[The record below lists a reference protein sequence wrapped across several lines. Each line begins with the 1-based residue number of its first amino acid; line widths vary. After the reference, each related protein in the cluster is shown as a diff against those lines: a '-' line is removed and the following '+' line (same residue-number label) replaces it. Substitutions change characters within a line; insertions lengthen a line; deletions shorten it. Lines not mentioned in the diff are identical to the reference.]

1 MEDMINVFDTQ
12 DGNAPIS
19 FAADKEQPAAET
31 THKSSAGQPVHRPA
45 IDFGPVEDK
54 THGLIKVVGV
64 GDGGCNAVR
73 NMYDEGIVDVNFAV
87 CNTDSK
93 SLSRSPIPVKLPIGS
108 LGAGGNPEEGRKAAQ
123 SHLEEIKQLFTDG
136 TQMVFVT
143 AGMGGGTGTGAAPVV
158 AGVAKSMGLLTIGIV
173 TIPFYFEKKRKIV
186 KALKGVEE
194 MRKNVD
200 AILIVNN
207 ERICDIYA
215 DSDITVK
222 ESFRR
227 ADQILCNATKS
238 ISELITIE
246 GDINLDFKDV
256 ESTMRS
262 GGGAIMAMGRA
273 SGERRVEKAIVDALD
288 SPLLYGNDISKAKRI
303 LFNIYTSE
311 KSPLHVN
318 EMNEI
323 DAFMDALNPDI
334 DVIWGVSEDNTLED
348 DAKVT
353 ILATGFDDGFGSK
366 LYNEESRSHEE
377 EYYSALIAKLY
388 KPLKKNNWMFLSQ
401 AKQPVGEQPDADQS
415 VGEQPCSERLDTE
428 RLSAGQPA
436 VEQPVAGH
444 EATTGT
450 NTFSSSSAATASD
463 DIYNNVDEEAK
474 EDKNDKA
481 NTYNKEGDAHDSSS
495 STAPSDETNVSENNP
510 STNTEQTN
518 GSAYAASADGSA
530 HGASANGSAF
540 AASADG
546 SVHGASSHDNEP
558 PSAAQS
564 STSNA
569 DVADRQRTTWGK
581 SLLGKLKQRLED
593 MGLLE
598 DMNNPTE

>member
-19 FAADKEQPAAET
+19 FAADKEQSAAET
-31 THKSSAGQPVHRPA
+31 THKPAAEQPVHRPA

-64 GDGGCNAVR
+64 GGGGCNAVR

-377 EYYSALIAKLY
+377 EYYSALISKLY

-401 AKQPVGEQPDADQS
+401 AKQPVGEQPDA
-415 VGEQPCSERLDTE
+415 EQP
-428 RLSAGQPA
+428 SAGL
-436 VEQPVAGH
+436 
-444 EATTGT
+444 EATSEP
-450 NTFSSSSAATASD
+450 NIFVSSPTATASD
-463 DIYNNVDEEAK
+463 DIYNNVGEEDQ

-481 NTYNKEGDAHDSSS
+481 NTHNKEGEASDSSS
-495 STAPSDETNVSENNP
+495 SAAPSAETNVPENAT
-510 STNTEQTN
+510 STNTEQTD
-518 GSAYAASADGSA
+518 GSPHAASAGGSA
-530 HGASANGSAF
+530 HAASTNGLDNAASAN
-540 AASADG
+540 D
-546 SVHGASSHDNEP
+546 DET
-558 PSAAQS
+558 PSAVQS

-569 DVADRQRTTWGK
+569 DMADRQRPTWGK

>member
-31 THKSSAGQPVHRPA
+31 THKPAAEQPVHRPA

-64 GDGGCNAVR
+64 GGGGCNAVR

-377 EYYSALIAKLY
+377 EYYSALISKLY

-401 AKQPVGEQPDADQS
+401 AKQPVGEQPVAGQSS
-415 VGEQPCSERLDTE
+415 VGL
-428 RLSAGQPA
+428 
-436 VEQPVAGH
+436 
-444 EATTGT
+444 EATSEP
-450 NTFSSSSAATASD
+450 NIFVSSPTATASD
-463 DIYNNVDEEAK
+463 NIYNNVGEEDQ

-481 NTYNKEGDAHDSSS
+481 NNYNKEGEASDSSS
-495 STAPSDETNVSENNP
+495 SAAPSAETNVPENAT
-510 STNTEQTN
+510 STNTEQTD
-518 GSAYAASADGSA
+518 GSSHAASADGSA
-530 HGASANGSAF
+530 HAASTNGLDNAASANDDDLS
-540 AASADG
+540 
-546 SVHGASSHDNEP
+546 
-558 PSAAQS
+558 SAAQS

-569 DVADRQRTTWGK
+569 DVADRQRPTWGK

>member
-1 MEDMINVFDTQ
+1 MINVFDTQ

-31 THKSSAGQPVHRPA
+31 THKPAAEQPVHRPA

-64 GDGGCNAVR
+64 GGGGCNAVR

-377 EYYSALIAKLY
+377 EYYSALISKLY

-401 AKQPVGEQPDADQS
+401 AKQTVGEQPDA
-415 VGEQPCSERLDTE
+415 EQPSDGL
-428 RLSAGQPA
+428 
-436 VEQPVAGH
+436 
-444 EATTGT
+444 EATSEP
-450 NTFSSSSAATASD
+450 NIFVSSPTATASD
-463 DIYNNVDEEAK
+463 DIYNNVGEEDQ

-481 NTYNKEGDAHDSSS
+481 NTHNKEGEASDSSS
-495 STAPSDETNVSENNP
+495 STASSAETNVPVNAT

-518 GSAYAASADGSA
+518 GSTRAASADGSA
-530 HGASANGSAF
+530 H
-540 AASADG
+540 AASTNGLDN
-546 SVHGASSHDNEP
+546 VASDNEP
-558 PSAAQS
+558 SSAAQS

-569 DVADRQRTTWGK
+569 DVADRQRPTWGK

>member
-1 MEDMINVFDTQ
+1 MINVFDTQ

-31 THKSSAGQPVHRPA
+31 THKPAAEQPVHRPA

-64 GDGGCNAVR
+64 GGGGCNAVR

-377 EYYSALIAKLY
+377 EYYSALISKLY

-401 AKQPVGEQPDADQS
+401 AKQTVGEQPDA
-415 VGEQPCSERLDTE
+415 EQPSDGL
-428 RLSAGQPA
+428 
-436 VEQPVAGH
+436 
-444 EATTGT
+444 EATSEP
-450 NTFSSSSAATASD
+450 NIFVSSPTATASD
-463 DIYNNVDEEAK
+463 DIYNNVGEEDQ

-481 NTYNKEGDAHDSSS
+481 NTHNKEGEASDSSS
-495 STAPSDETNVSENNP
+495 STASSAETNVPVNAT

-518 GSAYAASADGSA
+518 GSTRAVSADGSA
-530 HGASANGSAF
+530 H
-540 AASADG
+540 AASTNGLDN
-546 SVHGASSHDNEP
+546 VASDNEP
-558 PSAAQS
+558 SSAAQS

-569 DVADRQRTTWGK
+569 DVADRQRPTWGK

>member
-19 FAADKEQPAAET
+19 FAADKEQPAAES
-31 THKSSAGQPVHRPA
+31 THKPSAGQPVHRPA

-64 GDGGCNAVR
+64 GVGGCNAVR

-401 AKQPVGEQPDADQS
+401 AKQPVGEQPDAEQS
-415 VGEQPCSERLDTE
+415 AGEQPYSERLDTE

-444 EATTGT
+444 EATTEPDS
-450 NTFSSSSAATASD
+450 FSSSSAATASD
-463 DIYNNVDEEAK
+463 DIYNNVDEEDR

-481 NTYNKEGDAHDSSS
+481 NTYNKEGEAHDSSS
-495 STAPSDETNVSENNP
+495 STAPSDETNVSENYP

-518 GSAYAASADGSA
+518 GSAHAASADGSA
-530 HGASANGSAF
+530 HE
-540 AASADG
+540 
-546 SVHGASSHDNEP
+546 ASSRVNEP
-558 PSAAQS
+558 SSAAQS
-564 STSNA
+564 STSND

>member
-31 THKSSAGQPVHRPA
+31 THKPAAEQPVHRPA

-64 GDGGCNAVR
+64 GGGGCNAVR

-158 AGVAKSMGLLTIGIV
+158 AGVAKNMGLLTIGIV

-377 EYYSALIAKLY
+377 EYYSALISKLY
-388 KPLKKNNWMFLSQ
+388 KPLKKNNWIFLSQ
-401 AKQPVGEQPDADQS
+401 AKQPVGEQPY
-415 VGEQPCSERLDTE
+415 
-428 RLSAGQPA
+428 
-436 VEQPVAGH
+436 VEQPAAGL
-444 EATTGT
+444 EATSEP
-450 NTFSSSSAATASD
+450 NIFVSSPTATASD
-463 DIYNNVDEEAK
+463 DIYNNVGEEDQ

-481 NTYNKEGDAHDSSS
+481 NTHNKEGEASDSSS
-495 STAPSDETNVSENNP
+495 SAAPSAETNVPENAT

-518 GSAYAASADGSA
+518 GSTRGASADGSA
-530 HGASANGSAF
+530 HAASTNGLDNAASANDDDLS
-540 AASADG
+540 
-546 SVHGASSHDNEP
+546 
-558 PSAAQS
+558 SAAQS

-569 DVADRQRTTWGK
+569 DVADRQRPTWGK

>member
-1 MEDMINVFDTQ
+1 MINVFDTQ

-19 FAADKEQPAAET
+19 FAADKEQPAAEI

-64 GDGGCNAVR
+64 GGGGCNAVR

-401 AKQPVGEQPDADQS
+401 AKQPVGEQPDAEQPAAGLEATAEPNIFVSSPTASASDNIYNN
-415 VGEQPCSERLDTE
+415 VGEEDKEDKNYKANTHNKE
-428 RLSAGQPA
+428 G
-436 VEQPVAGH
+436 
-444 EATTGT
+444 EAPD
-450 NTFSSSSAATASD
+450 SSSSAAPS
-463 DIYNNVDEEAK
+463 
-474 EDKNDKA
+474 
-481 NTYNKEGDAHDSSS
+481 NKTD
-495 STAPSDETNVSENNP
+495 VSENNP

-518 GSAYAASADGSA
+518 GSTHAASGEGSAHAASTNGLDNAASANDDDLS
-530 HGASANGSAF
+530 
-540 AASADG
+540 
-546 SVHGASSHDNEP
+546 
-558 PSAAQS
+558 SAAQS

-569 DVADRQRTTWGK
+569 DVADRQRPTWGK

-598 DMNNPTE
+598 DMNNSTE

>member
-1 MEDMINVFDTQ
+1 MINVFDTQ

-19 FAADKEQPAAET
+19 FAADKEQSAAET
-31 THKSSAGQPVHRPA
+31 THKPAAEQPVHRPA

-64 GDGGCNAVR
+64 GGGGCNAVR

-377 EYYSALIAKLY
+377 EYYSALISKLY

-401 AKQPVGEQPDADQS
+401 AKQTVGEQS
-415 VGEQPCSERLDTE
+415 Y
-428 RLSAGQPA
+428 
-436 VEQPVAGH
+436 VEQPAAGL
-444 EATTGT
+444 EATSEP
-450 NTFSSSSAATASD
+450 NIFVSSPTATASD
-463 DIYNNVDEEAK
+463 DIYNNVGEEDQ

-481 NTYNKEGDAHDSSS
+481 NTHNKEGEAPDSSS
-495 STAPSDETNVSENNP
+495 SAAPSTETNVPVNAT

-518 GSAYAASADGSA
+518 GSTRGASADGSA
-530 HGASANGSAF
+530 HAASTNGLDNAASANDDDLS
-540 AASADG
+540 
-546 SVHGASSHDNEP
+546 
-558 PSAAQS
+558 SAAQS

-569 DVADRQRTTWGK
+569 DVADRQRPTWGK

>member
-31 THKSSAGQPVHRPA
+31 THKPAAEQPVHRPA

-64 GDGGCNAVR
+64 GGGGCNAVR

-388 KPLKKNNWMFLSQ
+388 KPLKKNNWIFLSQ
-401 AKQPVGEQPDADQS
+401 AKQTVGERSDAEQS
-415 VGEQPCSERLDTE
+415 
-428 RLSAGQPA
+428 SAGL
-436 VEQPVAGH
+436 
-444 EATTGT
+444 EATSEP
-450 NTFSSSSAATASD
+450 NIFVSSPTATASD
-463 DIYNNVDEEAK
+463 DIYNNVGEEDQ

-481 NTYNKEGDAHDSSS
+481 NTHNKEGEASDSSS
-495 STAPSDETNVSENNP
+495 SAAPSAETNVPENAT

-518 GSAYAASADGSA
+518 GSTRAASAGGSA
-530 HGASANGSAF
+530 HAASTNGLDNAASANDDDFS
-540 AASADG
+540 
-546 SVHGASSHDNEP
+546 
-558 PSAAQS
+558 SAAQS

-569 DVADRQRTTWGK
+569 DVENRQRPTWGK

>member
-1 MEDMINVFDTQ
+1 MIDFSSTSGDNNGTNTPRQDTPQ
-12 DGNAPIS
+12 DASSTIS
-19 FAADKEQPAAET
+19 FGQEGKKTRKDET
-31 THKSSAGQPVHRPA
+31 FPV

-64 GDGGCNAVR
+64 GGGGCNAVR
-73 NMYDEGIVDVNFAV
+73 NMYNEGIVDVNFAV

-93 SLSRSPIPVKLPIGS
+93 SLSKSPVPVKLPIGN
-108 LGAGGNPEEGRKAAQ
+108 LGAGGDPDEGRKAAQ
-123 SHLEEIKQLFTDG
+123 SHLEEIKRLFTDG
-136 TQMVFVT
+136 TKMVFVT

-173 TIPFYFEKKRKIV
+173 TIPFFFEKRRKIV

-273 SGERRVEKAIVDALD
+273 SGERRVEKAIIDALD

-311 KSPLHVN
+311 KQPLHVK

-323 DAFMDALNPDI
+323 DAFMDALNPEI
-334 DVIWGVSEDNTLED
+334 EVIWGVSDDNTLDE

-353 ILATGFDDGFGSK
+353 ILATGFDDGF
-366 LYNEESRSHEE
+366 ESQQFASQSRAHED

-388 KPLKKNNWMFLSQ
+388 KPLKKDNWTFISHPSPQ
-401 AKQPVGEQPDADQS
+401 VEPDSSFDNPPSEAVSDHTAS
-415 VGEQPCSERLDTE
+415 VSD
-428 RLSAGQPA
+428 S
-436 VEQPVAGH
+436 PVAGSAIDSPASKVSSSISDSPASETSASVSNSLAS
-444 EATTGT
+444 EASSSVSDNSVSDIHRDNSVSGGVVDDSSSDSVVDNPTSNVYRDASSSYTTEQAERGQT
-450 NTFSSSSAATASD
+450 PSSSSR
-463 DIYNNVDEEAK
+463 EEGQAVQPKK
-474 EDKNDKA
+474 ER
-481 NTYNKEGDAHDSSS
+481 GMSWL
-495 STAPSDETNVSENNP
+495 
-510 STNTEQTN
+510 
-518 GSAYAASADGSA
+518 
-530 HGASANGSAF
+530 
-540 AASADG
+540 
-546 SVHGASSHDNEP
+546 
-558 PSAAQS
+558 
-564 STSNA
+564 
-569 DVADRQRTTWGK
+569 DR
-581 SLLGKLKQRLED
+581 LKKKIED
-593 MGLLE
+593 MGLVD
-598 DMNNPTE
+598 DMNNPSE

>member
-1 MEDMINVFDTQ
+1 M
-12 DGNAPIS
+12 
-19 FAADKEQPAAET
+19 
-31 THKSSAGQPVHRPA
+31 
-45 IDFGPVEDK
+45 
-54 THGLIKVVGV
+54 
-64 GDGGCNAVR
+64 
-73 NMYDEGIVDVNFAV
+73 
-87 CNTDSK
+87 
-93 SLSRSPIPVKLPIGS
+93 
-108 LGAGGNPEEGRKAAQ
+108 
-123 SHLEEIKQLFTDG
+123 
-136 TQMVFVT
+136 
-143 AGMGGGTGTGAAPVV
+143 V

-401 AKQPVGEQPDADQS
+401 AKQPVGGQPD
-415 VGEQPCSERLDTE
+415 VE
-428 RLSAGQPA
+428 QPA
-436 VEQPVAGH
+436 VEQPVSGL
-444 EATTGT
+444 EATSEP
-450 NTFSSSSAATASD
+450 NIFVSSPTATASD
-463 DIYNNVDEEAK
+463 DIYNNVGEEDK

-481 NTYNKEGDAHDSSS
+481 NTHNKEGEASDSSS
-495 STAPSDETNVSENNP
+495 SAAPSAETNVPVNAT

-518 GSAYAASADGSA
+518 GSTRAASADGSA
-530 HGASANGSAF
+530 HAASTNGLDNAASANDDDLS
-540 AASADG
+540 
-546 SVHGASSHDNEP
+546 
-558 PSAAQS
+558 SAAQS

-569 DVADRQRTTWGK
+569 DVADRQRPTWGK

>member
-31 THKSSAGQPVHRPA
+31 THKPAAEQPVHRPA

-64 GDGGCNAVR
+64 GGGGCNAVR

-377 EYYSALIAKLY
+377 EYYSALISKLY

-401 AKQPVGEQPDADQS
+401 AKQPVGERSVAGQS
-415 VGEQPCSERLDTE
+415 
-428 RLSAGQPA
+428 SAGL
-436 VEQPVAGH
+436 
-444 EATTGT
+444 EATSEP
-450 NTFSSSSAATASD
+450 NIFVSSPTASASD
-463 DIYNNVDEEAK
+463 DIYNNVGEEDQ
-474 EDKNDKA
+474 EDKKDKS
-481 NTYNKEGDAHDSSS
+481 NTHNKEGEVSDSSS
-495 STAPSDETNVSENNP
+495 SAAPSAETNVPENAT

-518 GSAYAASADGSA
+518 GSTRAASADGSA
-530 HGASANGSAF
+530 HAASTNGLDNAASAN
-540 AASADG
+540 D
-546 SVHGASSHDNEP
+546 DET
-558 PSAAQS
+558 PSAVQS

-569 DVADRQRTTWGK
+569 DVADRQRPTWGK

>member
-1 MEDMINVFDTQ
+1 MINVFDTQ

-31 THKSSAGQPVHRPA
+31 TRKPAAEQPVHRPA

-64 GDGGCNAVR
+64 GGGGCNAVR

-377 EYYSALIAKLY
+377 EYYSALISKLY

-401 AKQPVGEQPDADQS
+401 AKQPVGEQPDA
-415 VGEQPCSERLDTE
+415 EQPAAE
-428 RLSAGQPA
+428 QPA
-436 VEQPVAGH
+436 VEQPVSGH
-444 EATTGT
+444 EATTGPDS
-450 NTFSSSSAATASD
+450 FSSSSAATASD
-463 DIYNNVDEEAK
+463 DIYNNVDEEDK

-481 NTYNKEGDAHDSSS
+481 NTYNKEGEAPDSSS
-495 STAPSDETNVSENNP
+495 STAPSTETNVPVNAT

-518 GSAYAASADGSA
+518 GSTRAASADGSA
-530 HGASANGSAF
+530 HAASTNGLDNAASANDDDLS
-540 AASADG
+540 
-546 SVHGASSHDNEP
+546 
-558 PSAAQS
+558 SAAQS

-569 DVADRQRTTWGK
+569 DVADRQRPTWGK

>member
-19 FAADKEQPAAET
+19 FAADKEQSAAET
-31 THKSSAGQPVHRPA
+31 THKPAAEQPVHRPA

-64 GDGGCNAVR
+64 GGGGCNAVR

-377 EYYSALIAKLY
+377 EYYSALISKLY

-401 AKQPVGEQPDADQS
+401 AKQPVGEQPVAGQSS
-415 VGEQPCSERLDTE
+415 VGL
-428 RLSAGQPA
+428 
-436 VEQPVAGH
+436 
-444 EATTGT
+444 EATAEP
-450 NTFSSSSAATASD
+450 NIFVSSPTASASD
-463 DIYNNVDEEAK
+463 NIYSNVGEEDQ

-481 NTYNKEGDAHDSSS
+481 NNYNKEGEASDSSS
-495 STAPSDETNVSENNP
+495 SAAPSAETNVPENAT
-510 STNTEQTN
+510 STNTEQTD
-518 GSAYAASADGSA
+518 GSPHAASAGGSA
-530 HGASANGSAF
+530 HAASTNGLDNAASANDDDLS
-540 AASADG
+540 
-546 SVHGASSHDNEP
+546 
-558 PSAAQS
+558 SAAQS

-569 DVADRQRTTWGK
+569 DVADRQRPTWGK

>member
-1 MEDMINVFDTQ
+1 MIDFSSTSGDNNGTNTPRQDTPQ
-12 DGNAPIS
+12 DASSTIS
-19 FAADKEQPAAET
+19 FGQEDKKKRQEET
-31 THKSSAGQPVHRPA
+31 FPV

-64 GDGGCNAVR
+64 GGGGCNAVR
-73 NMYDEGIVDVNFAV
+73 NMYNEGIVDVNFAV

-93 SLSRSPIPVKLPIGS
+93 SLSKSPVPVKLPIGN
-108 LGAGGNPEEGRKAAQ
+108 LGAGGDPDEGRKAAQ
-123 SHLEEIKQLFTDG
+123 SHLEEIKRLFTDG
-136 TQMVFVT
+136 TKMVFVT

-173 TIPFYFEKKRKIV
+173 TIPFFFEKRRKIV

-273 SGERRVEKAIVDALD
+273 SGERRVEKAIIDALD

-311 KSPLHVN
+311 KQPLHVK

-323 DAFMDALNPDI
+323 DAFMDALNPEI
-334 DVIWGVSEDNTLED
+334 EVIWGVSDDNTLDE

-353 ILATGFDDGFGSK
+353 ILATGFDDGF
-366 LYNEESRSHEE
+366 ESQQFASQSRAHED

-388 KPLKKNNWMFLSQ
+388 KPLKKDNWTFISHPSPQVEPDSSFDNPLS
-401 AKQPVGEQPDADQS
+401 E
-415 VGEQPCSERLDTE
+415 
-428 RLSAGQPA
+428 A
-436 VEQPVAGH
+436 VSDH
-444 EATTGT
+444 
-450 NTFSSSSAATASD
+450 TASVSD
-463 DIYNNVDEEAK
+463 QTASVSDSSMLSSTIDSPAAEMSYSVSDSPASEASASVPNSPASDIHRDNSVSGRVVD
-474 EDKNDKA
+474 
-481 NTYNKEGDAHDSSS
+481 DSSS
-495 STAPSDETNVSENNP
+495 DAVVDNPMSDVYGDASNP
-510 STNTEQTN
+510 SFTGQEKNSGQTH
-518 GSAYAASADGSA
+518 SL
-530 HGASANGSAF
+530 
-540 AASADG
+540 
-546 SVHGASSHDNEP
+546 SSREEGQAVP
-558 PSAAQS
+558 PKKERGMSWL
-564 STSNA
+564 
-569 DVADRQRTTWGK
+569 DR
-581 SLLGKLKQRLED
+581 LKKKIED
-593 MGLLE
+593 MGLVD
-598 DMNNPTE
+598 DMNNPSE

>member
-31 THKSSAGQPVHRPA
+31 THKPAAEQPVHRPA

-64 GDGGCNAVR
+64 GGGGCNAVR

-377 EYYSALIAKLY
+377 EYYSALISKLY

-401 AKQPVGEQPDADQS
+401 AKQPVGEQPDA
-415 VGEQPCSERLDTE
+415 EQPA
-428 RLSAGQPA
+428 AGL
-436 VEQPVAGH
+436 
-444 EATTGT
+444 EATAEP
-450 NTFSSSSAATASD
+450 NIFVSSPTATASD
-463 DIYNNVDEEAK
+463 DIYNNVGEEDQ

-481 NTYNKEGDAHDSSS
+481 NTHNKEGEASDSSS
-495 STAPSDETNVSENNP
+495 SAAPSAETNVPVNAT

-518 GSAYAASADGSA
+518 GSTRAASAGGSA
-530 HGASANGSAF
+530 HAASTNGLDNAASANDDDLS
-540 AASADG
+540 
-546 SVHGASSHDNEP
+546 
-558 PSAAQS
+558 SAAQS

-569 DVADRQRTTWGK
+569 DVADRQRPTWGK

>member
-1 MEDMINVFDTQ
+1 MINVFDTQ

-31 THKSSAGQPVHRPA
+31 THKPAAEQPVHRPA

-64 GDGGCNAVR
+64 GGGGCNAVR

-401 AKQPVGEQPDADQS
+401 AKQPVGERSDA
-415 VGEQPCSERLDTE
+415 EQP
-428 RLSAGQPA
+428 SAEQPS
-436 VEQPVAGH
+436 VEQPVSGH
-444 EATTGT
+444 EATTGPDS
-450 NTFSSSSAATASD
+450 FSSSSAATASD
-463 DIYNNVDEEAK
+463 DMYNNVDEEDK
-474 EDKNDKA
+474 ENKNDKA
-481 NTYNKEGDAHDSSS
+481 NTYNKEGEAPDSSS
-495 STAPSDETNVSENNP
+495 SAAPSNKTDVSENNP

-518 GSAYAASADGSA
+518 GSTHAASADGSA
-530 HGASANGSAF
+530 HAASTNGLDNAASANDDDLSG
-540 AASADG
+540 
-546 SVHGASSHDNEP
+546 
-558 PSAAQS
+558 AAQS

>member
-31 THKSSAGQPVHRPA
+31 THKPAAEQPVHRPA

-64 GDGGCNAVR
+64 GGGGCNAVR

-377 EYYSALIAKLY
+377 EYYSALISKLY

-401 AKQPVGEQPDADQS
+401 AKQPVGEQPDAEQS
-415 VGEQPCSERLDTE
+415 
-428 RLSAGQPA
+428 SAGL
-436 VEQPVAGH
+436 
-444 EATTGT
+444 EATSEP
-450 NTFSSSSAATASD
+450 NIFVSSPTATASD
-463 DIYNNVDEEAK
+463 DIYNNVGEEDQ

-481 NTYNKEGDAHDSSS
+481 NTHNKEGEASDSSS
-495 STAPSDETNVSENNP
+495 SAAPSAETNVPENAT
-510 STNTEQTN
+510 STNTEQTD
-518 GSAYAASADGSA
+518 GSTRGASADGSA
-530 HGASANGSAF
+530 HAASTNGLDNAASANDDDLS
-540 AASADG
+540 
-546 SVHGASSHDNEP
+546 
-558 PSAAQS
+558 SAAQS
-564 STSNA
+564 SSSNA
-569 DVADRQRTTWGK
+569 DVENRQRPTWGK

>member
-31 THKSSAGQPVHRPA
+31 THKPSAVQPVHRPA

-64 GDGGCNAVR
+64 GGGGCNAVR

-401 AKQPVGEQPDADQS
+401 AKQPVGEQPDA
-415 VGEQPCSERLDTE
+415 
-428 RLSAGQPA
+428 GQPA
-436 VEQPVAGH
+436 VEQHVAGH
-444 EATTGT
+444 EATTGPDS
-450 NTFSSSSAATASD
+450 FSSSSAATASD
-463 DIYNNVDEEAK
+463 DIYNNVDEEDK

-481 NTYNKEGDAHDSSS
+481 NTYNKEGEAHDSSS
-495 STAPSDETNVSENNP
+495 STAPSDETNVSENYP
-510 STNTEQTN
+510 STKTEQTN

-530 HGASANGSAF
+530 YGTSANGSAY

-546 SVHGASSHDNEP
+546 SAHDNEP
-558 PSAAQS
+558 SNAAQS

-569 DVADRQRTTWGK
+569 DVADRQRPTWGK

>member
-31 THKSSAGQPVHRPA
+31 THKPAAEQPVHRPA

-64 GDGGCNAVR
+64 GGGGCNAVR

-377 EYYSALIAKLY
+377 EYYSALISKLY

-401 AKQPVGEQPDADQS
+401 AKQPVGEQPDA
-415 VGEQPCSERLDTE
+415 EQPAAGLKATSE
-428 RLSAGQPA
+428 PNIF
-436 VEQPVAGH
+436 V
-444 EATTGT
+444 
-450 NTFSSSSAATASD
+450 SSPTATASD
-463 DIYNNVDEEAK
+463 DIYNNVGEEDQ
-474 EDKNDKA
+474 EDKTDKA
-481 NTYNKEGDAHDSSS
+481 NTHNKEGEAPDSSS
-495 STAPSDETNVSENNP
+495 SAASSAETNVPVNAT

-518 GSAYAASADGSA
+518 GSTRAASADGSA
-530 HGASANGSAF
+530 HAASTNGLDNAASANDDDFSSA
-540 AASADG
+540 
-546 SVHGASSHDNEP
+546 V
-558 PSAAQS
+558 QS
-564 STSNA
+564 SSSNA
-569 DVADRQRTTWGK
+569 DVENRQRPTWGK

>member
-31 THKSSAGQPVHRPA
+31 THKPSAVQPVHRPA

-64 GDGGCNAVR
+64 GGGGCNAVR

-401 AKQPVGEQPDADQS
+401 AKQPD
-415 VGEQPCSERLDTE
+415 
-428 RLSAGQPA
+428 AGQPA

-444 EATTGT
+444 EATTGPDS
-450 NTFSSSSAATASD
+450 FSSSSAATASD
-463 DIYNNVDEEAK
+463 DIYNNVDEEDK

-481 NTYNKEGDAHDSSS
+481 NTYNKEGEAHDSSS
-495 STAPSDETNVSENNP
+495 STAPSDETNVSENYP

-530 HGASANGSAF
+530 YGISANGSAY

-546 SVHGASSHDNEP
+546 SAYGTSANGSAYAASANGSSHDNEP
-558 PSAAQS
+558 SSAAQS

>member
-19 FAADKEQPAAET
+19 FAADKEQSAAET
-31 THKSSAGQPVHRPA
+31 THKPAAEQPVHRPA

-64 GDGGCNAVR
+64 GGGGCNAVR

-377 EYYSALIAKLY
+377 EYYSALISKLY

-401 AKQPVGEQPDADQS
+401 AKQPVGEQPDA
-415 VGEQPCSERLDTE
+415 EQPA
-428 RLSAGQPA
+428 AGL
-436 VEQPVAGH
+436 
-444 EATTGT
+444 EATSEP
-450 NTFSSSSAATASD
+450 NIFVSSPTATASD
-463 DIYNNVDEEAK
+463 DIYNNVGEEDQ

-481 NTYNKEGDAHDSSS
+481 NTHNKEGEASDSSS
-495 STAPSDETNVSENNP
+495 SAASSAETNVPVNAT

-518 GSAYAASADGSA
+518 GSTRAASADGSA
-530 HGASANGSAF
+530 HAASTNGLDNAASANDDDLS
-540 AASADG
+540 
-546 SVHGASSHDNEP
+546 
-558 PSAAQS
+558 SAAQS

-569 DVADRQRTTWGK
+569 DVADRQRPTWGK

>member
-19 FAADKEQPAAET
+19 FAADKEQSAAET
-31 THKSSAGQPVHRPA
+31 THKPAAEQPVHRPA

-64 GDGGCNAVR
+64 GGGGCNAVR

-377 EYYSALIAKLY
+377 EYYSALISKLY

-401 AKQPVGEQPDADQS
+401 AKQPVGEQPD
-415 VGEQPCSERLDTE
+415 VE
-428 RLSAGQPA
+428 QPA
-436 VEQPVAGH
+436 VGL
-444 EATTGT
+444 EATSEP
-450 NTFSSSSAATASD
+450 NIFVSSPTATASD
-463 DIYNNVDEEAK
+463 DIYNNVGEEDQ

-481 NTYNKEGDAHDSSS
+481 NTYNKEGEAPDSSS
-495 STAPSDETNVSENNP
+495 STVPSNKTNVSENNP

-518 GSAYAASADGSA
+518 GSAYAASD
-530 HGASANGSAF
+530 N
-540 AASADG
+540 
-546 SVHGASSHDNEP
+546 DNEP
-558 PSAAQS
+558 SSAAQS

-569 DVADRQRTTWGK
+569 DVADRQRPTWGK

>member
-19 FAADKEQPAAET
+19 FAADKEQSAAET
-31 THKSSAGQPVHRPA
+31 THKPAAEQPVHRPA

-64 GDGGCNAVR
+64 GGGGCNAVR

-377 EYYSALIAKLY
+377 EYYSALISKLY

-401 AKQPVGEQPDADQS
+401 AKQTVGEQPY
-415 VGEQPCSERLDTE
+415 
-428 RLSAGQPA
+428 
-436 VEQPVAGH
+436 VEQPAAGL
-444 EATTGT
+444 EATAEP
-450 NTFSSSSAATASD
+450 NIFVSSPTATASD
-463 DIYNNVDEEAK
+463 DIYNNVGEEDQ

-481 NTYNKEGDAHDSSS
+481 NNYNKEGEASDSSS
-495 STAPSDETNVSENNP
+495 SAASSAETNVPVNAT

-518 GSAYAASADGSA
+518 GSIRAASAGGSA
-530 HGASANGSAF
+530 HAASTNGLDNAASANDDDLS
-540 AASADG
+540 
-546 SVHGASSHDNEP
+546 
-558 PSAAQS
+558 SAAQS

-569 DVADRQRTTWGK
+569 DVADRQRPTWGK

>member
-45 IDFGPVEDK
+45 IDFGPVEDM

-64 GDGGCNAVR
+64 GGGGCNAVR

-401 AKQPVGEQPDADQS
+401 AKQPVGEQPDAERS
-415 VGEQPCSERLDTE
+415 VGEQPYSVRLDTE
-428 RLSAGQPA
+428 RLSGGQPA

-444 EATTGT
+444 EATTEP
-450 NTFSSSSAATASD
+450 NSFSSSSAATASD
-463 DIYNNVDEEAK
+463 DIYNNVDEEDK

-510 STNTEQTN
+510 STNTEQTD

-530 HGASANGSAF
+530 HGASANGSAY
-540 AASADG
+540 AAPADG
-546 SVHGASSHDNEP
+546 SAHEASSHDNEP
-558 PSAAQS
+558 SSAAQS

-569 DVADRQRTTWGK
+569 DIADRQRTTWGK

>member
-31 THKSSAGQPVHRPA
+31 THKPAAEQPVHRPA

-64 GDGGCNAVR
+64 GGGGCNAVR

-93 SLSRSPIPVKLPIGS
+93 SLSRSPVPVKLPIGS

-377 EYYSALIAKLY
+377 EYYSALISKLY

-401 AKQPVGEQPDADQS
+401 AKQPVGEQPDA
-415 VGEQPCSERLDTE
+415 EQPA
-428 RLSAGQPA
+428 AGL
-436 VEQPVAGH
+436 
-444 EATTGT
+444 EATSKP
-450 NTFSSSSAATASD
+450 NIFVSSPTATASD
-463 DIYNNVDEEAK
+463 NIYNNVGEEDQ

-481 NTYNKEGDAHDSSS
+481 NTHNKEGEASDSSS
-495 STAPSDETNVSENNP
+495 SAAPSAETNVPENAT
-510 STNTEQTN
+510 STNTEQTD
-518 GSAYAASADGSA
+518 GSPRAASAGGSA
-530 HGASANGSAF
+530 HAASTNGLDNAASANDDDLS
-540 AASADG
+540 
-546 SVHGASSHDNEP
+546 
-558 PSAAQS
+558 SAAQS

-569 DVADRQRTTWGK
+569 DVADRQRPTWGK

>member
-19 FAADKEQPAAET
+19 FADDKEQPAAET
-31 THKSSAGQPVHRPA
+31 THKPAAEQPVHRPA

-64 GDGGCNAVR
+64 GGGGCNAVR

-388 KPLKKNNWMFLSQ
+388 KPLKKNNWIFLSQ
-401 AKQPVGEQPDADQS
+401 AKQPVGEQPDAEQS
-415 VGEQPCSERLDTE
+415 
-428 RLSAGQPA
+428 SAGL
-436 VEQPVAGH
+436 
-444 EATTGT
+444 EATSEP
-450 NTFSSSSAATASD
+450 NIFVSSPTASASD
-463 DIYNNVDEEAK
+463 DIYNNVGEEDQ

-481 NTYNKEGDAHDSSS
+481 NTHNKEGEASDSSS
-495 STAPSDETNVSENNP
+495 SAAPSAETNVPENATL
-510 STNTEQTN
+510 TNTEQTDGSAYAASADGSAYGASSN

-530 HGASANGSAF
+530 HGAS
-540 AASADG
+540 
-546 SVHGASSHDNEP
+546 SHDNEP
-558 PSAAQS
+558 SSAAQS

-569 DVADRQRTTWGK
+569 DVADRQRPTWGK

>member
-31 THKSSAGQPVHRPA
+31 THKPSAGQPVHRPA

-64 GDGGCNAVR
+64 GGGGCNAVR

-401 AKQPVGEQPDADQS
+401 AKQPVGEQPDAEQS
-415 VGEQPCSERLDTE
+415 VGEQPYSVRLDTE
-428 RLSAGQPA
+428 RPSAGQPA

-444 EATTGT
+444 EATTGPAS
-450 NTFSSSSAATASD
+450 FSSSSAATASD
-463 DIYNNVDEEAK
+463 DIYNNVDEEDK

-481 NTYNKEGDAHDSSS
+481 NTYNKEGEAHDSFS
-495 STAPSDETNVSENNP
+495 STAPSNETNVSENYP
-510 STNTEQTN
+510 STNTEQTG

-530 HGASANGSAF
+530 HGASANGSAH

-546 SVHGASSHDNEP
+546 SAYGASSHDNEP
-558 PSAAQS
+558 SGAAQS
-564 STSNA
+564 STSND

>member
-31 THKSSAGQPVHRPA
+31 THKPAAEQPVHRPA

-64 GDGGCNAVR
+64 GGGGCNAVR

-377 EYYSALIAKLY
+377 EYYSALISKLY

-401 AKQPVGEQPDADQS
+401 AKQPVGEQPDA
-415 VGEQPCSERLDTE
+415 ELP
-428 RLSAGQPA
+428 SAGL
-436 VEQPVAGH
+436 
-444 EATTGT
+444 EATSEP
-450 NTFSSSSAATASD
+450 NIFVSSPTATASD
-463 DIYNNVDEEAK
+463 DIYNNVGEEDQ

-481 NTYNKEGDAHDSSS
+481 NTHNKEGEASDSSS
-495 STAPSDETNVSENNP
+495 STAPSAETNVPVNAT

-518 GSAYAASADGSA
+518 GSTRGASAGGSAHAASTNGLDNAASANDDDLS
-530 HGASANGSAF
+530 
-540 AASADG
+540 
-546 SVHGASSHDNEP
+546 
-558 PSAAQS
+558 SAAQS
-564 STSNA
+564 STSNT
-569 DVADRQRTTWGK
+569 DVADRQRPTWGK

>member
-19 FAADKEQPAAET
+19 FAADKEQSAADTTHKPAAEQ
-31 THKSSAGQPVHRPA
+31 SVHRPA

-64 GDGGCNAVR
+64 GGGGCNAVR

-388 KPLKKNNWMFLSQ
+388 KPLKKNNWIFLSQ
-401 AKQPVGEQPDADQS
+401 AKQPVGEQPDAEQS
-415 VGEQPCSERLDTE
+415 
-428 RLSAGQPA
+428 SAGL
-436 VEQPVAGH
+436 
-444 EATTGT
+444 EATSEP
-450 NTFSSSSAATASD
+450 NIFVSSPTATASD
-463 DIYNNVDEEAK
+463 DIYNNVGEEDQ

-481 NTYNKEGDAHDSSS
+481 NTHNKEGEASDSSS
-495 STAPSDETNVSENNP
+495 SAAPSAETNVPENAT
-510 STNTEQTN
+510 STNTEQTD
-518 GSAYAASADGSA
+518 GSTRGASADGSA
-530 HGASANGSAF
+530 HAASTNGLDNAASANDDDLS
-540 AASADG
+540 
-546 SVHGASSHDNEP
+546 
-558 PSAAQS
+558 SAAQS

-569 DVADRQRTTWGK
+569 DVADRQRHTWGK

>member
-31 THKSSAGQPVHRPA
+31 THKPSAGQPVHRPA

-64 GDGGCNAVR
+64 GGGGCNAVR

-401 AKQPVGEQPDADQS
+401 AKQPVGEQPD
-415 VGEQPCSERLDTE
+415 
-428 RLSAGQPA
+428 

-444 EATTGT
+444 EATTGPDS
-450 NTFSSSSAATASD
+450 FSSSSAATASD
-463 DIYNNVDEEAK
+463 DIYNNVDEEDK

-481 NTYNKEGDAHDSSS
+481 NTYNKEGEAHDSSS
-495 STAPSDETNVSENNP
+495 STAPSDETNVSENYP
-510 STNTEQTN
+510 STNTEQTD
-518 GSAYAASADGSA
+518 GSAYAASADGS
-530 HGASANGSAF
+530 
-540 AASADG
+540 
-546 SVHGASSHDNEP
+546 
-558 PSAAQS
+558 
-564 STSNA
+564 
-569 DVADRQRTTWGK
+569 VADRQRPTWGK

>member
-19 FAADKEQPAAET
+19 FAADKEQSAAET
-31 THKSSAGQPVHRPA
+31 THKPAAEQPVHRPA

-64 GDGGCNAVR
+64 GGGGCNAVR

-401 AKQPVGEQPDADQS
+401 AKQPVGEQPY
-415 VGEQPCSERLDTE
+415 
-428 RLSAGQPA
+428 
-436 VEQPVAGH
+436 VEQPAAGL
-444 EATTGT
+444 EATSEP
-450 NTFSSSSAATASD
+450 NIFVSSPTATASD
-463 DIYNNVDEEAK
+463 DIYNNVGEEDQ

-481 NTYNKEGDAHDSSS
+481 NTHNKEGEASDSSS
-495 STAPSDETNVSENNP
+495 SAAPSAETNVPVNAT

-518 GSAYAASADGSA
+518 GSTRAASAGGSA
-530 HGASANGSAF
+530 HAASTNGLDNAASANDEDLS
-540 AASADG
+540 
-546 SVHGASSHDNEP
+546 
-558 PSAAQS
+558 SAAQS

-569 DVADRQRTTWGK
+569 DVENRQRPTWGK

>member
-31 THKSSAGQPVHRPA
+31 THKPSAVQPVHRPA

-64 GDGGCNAVR
+64 GGGGCNAVR

-401 AKQPVGEQPDADQS
+401 AKQPD
-415 VGEQPCSERLDTE
+415 
-428 RLSAGQPA
+428 AGQPA

-444 EATTGT
+444 EATTAHDS
-450 NTFSSSSAATASD
+450 FSSSSAATASD
-463 DIYNNVDEEAK
+463 DIYNNVDEEDK
-474 EDKNDKA
+474 EDKNDKT
-481 NTYNKEGDAHDSSS
+481 NTYNNEGEAHDSSS
-495 STAPSDETNVSENNP
+495 STAPSDETNVSENYP
-510 STNTEQTN
+510 STNTEQTD

-530 HGASANGSAF
+530 YGASANGSAY
-540 AASADG
+540 AASGDG
-546 SVHGASSHDNEP
+546 SAHGASSHDNELS
-558 PSAAQS
+558 SAAQS

-569 DVADRQRTTWGK
+569 DMADRQRPTWGK

>member
-64 GDGGCNAVR
+64 GGGGCNAVR

-93 SLSRSPIPVKLPIGS
+93 SLSRSPIPV
-108 LGAGGNPEEGRKAAQ
+108 
-123 SHLEEIKQLFTDG
+123 KQLFTDG

-401 AKQPVGEQPDADQS
+401 AKQPVGEQPDAEQS
-415 VGEQPCSERLDTE
+415 VGEQPYSGRLDTE
-428 RLSAGQPA
+428 RPSAGQSA

-444 EATTGT
+444 EATTGPDG
-450 NTFSSSSAATASD
+450 FSSSSAATASD
-463 DIYNNVDEEAK
+463 DIYNNVDEEDR

-481 NTYNKEGDAHDSSS
+481 NTYNKEGEAHDSSS

>member
-31 THKSSAGQPVHRPA
+31 THKPAAEQPVHRPA

-64 GDGGCNAVR
+64 GGGGCNAVR

-377 EYYSALIAKLY
+377 EYYSALISKLY

-401 AKQPVGEQPDADQS
+401 AKQPVGEQPDA
-415 VGEQPCSERLDTE
+415 EQPA
-428 RLSAGQPA
+428 AGL
-436 VEQPVAGH
+436 
-444 EATTGT
+444 EATAEP
-450 NTFSSSSAATASD
+450 NIFVSSPTATASD
-463 DIYNNVDEEAK
+463 DIYNNVGEEDQ

-481 NTYNKEGDAHDSSS
+481 NTQNKEGEASDSSS
-495 STAPSDETNVSENNP
+495 SAAPSAETNVPVNAT
-510 STNTEQTN
+510 STNTEQTD
-518 GSAYAASADGSA
+518 GSTRAASAGGSA
-530 HGASANGSAF
+530 HAASTNGLDNAASANDDDLS
-540 AASADG
+540 
-546 SVHGASSHDNEP
+546 
-558 PSAAQS
+558 SAAQS
-564 STSNA
+564 SISNA
-569 DVADRQRTTWGK
+569 DVADRQRPTWGK

>member
-31 THKSSAGQPVHRPA
+31 THKPAAEQPVHRPA

-64 GDGGCNAVR
+64 GGGGCNAVR

-401 AKQPVGEQPDADQS
+401 AKQPVGERSDA
-415 VGEQPCSERLDTE
+415 EQP
-428 RLSAGQPA
+428 SAEQPS
-436 VEQPVAGH
+436 VEQPVSGH
-444 EATTGT
+444 EATTGPDS
-450 NTFSSSSAATASD
+450 FSSSSAATASD
-463 DIYNNVDEEAK
+463 DMYNNVDEEDK
-474 EDKNDKA
+474 ENKNDKA
-481 NTYNKEGDAHDSSS
+481 NTYNKEGEAPDSSS
-495 STAPSDETNVSENNP
+495 SAAPSNKTDVSENNP

-518 GSAYAASADGSA
+518 GSTHAASADGSA
-530 HGASANGSAF
+530 HAASTNGLDNAASANDDDLS
-540 AASADG
+540 
-546 SVHGASSHDNEP
+546 
-558 PSAAQS
+558 SAAQS

-569 DVADRQRTTWGK
+569 DVADRQRPTWGK

>member
-31 THKSSAGQPVHRPA
+31 THKPAAEQPVHRPA

-64 GDGGCNAVR
+64 GGGGCNAVR

-377 EYYSALIAKLY
+377 EYYSALISKLY

-401 AKQPVGEQPDADQS
+401 AKQPVGEQPDA
-415 VGEQPCSERLDTE
+415 EQPA
-428 RLSAGQPA
+428 AGL
-436 VEQPVAGH
+436 
-444 EATTGT
+444 EATSEP
-450 NTFSSSSAATASD
+450 NIFVSSPTAIASD
-463 DIYNNVDEEAK
+463 DIYNNVGEEDQ

-481 NTYNKEGDAHDSSS
+481 NTHNKEGEAPDSSS
-495 STAPSDETNVSENNP
+495 STASSAETNVPENAT

-518 GSAYAASADGSA
+518 GSPHAASAGGSA
-530 HGASANGSAF
+530 HAASTNGLDNAASANDDDLS
-540 AASADG
+540 
-546 SVHGASSHDNEP
+546 
-558 PSAAQS
+558 SAAQS

-569 DVADRQRTTWGK
+569 DVADRQRPTWGK